1 MAKIVIIDD
10 QEDSVEK
17 LSFLLHKFCGNL
29 TVSGVA
35 NSGKEAIA
43 LINKTKPDIVF
54 LDVEMDDMNGFE
66 VLERLDNTN
75 FKVIFTTAYDK
86 YAIQAIRFSAL
97 DYLLKPIQKNDLM
110 AALERAKEQT
120 NVVEKQQVSGLAEIA
135 KNKPTQLERIGL
147 TTNDGLIFRNVKDI
161 IHCESDRN
169 YTLVHLINNEK
180 LLVSK
185 ALKEIDETLEGS
197 GFFRIH
203 NSFLIN
209 LSHVKKYVRGDGGHV
224 IMSNSKEINVSRS
237 KKDEFLELFSKF

>member
-110 AALERAKEQT
+110 AALERAKEQS

-135 KNKPTQLERIGL
+135 KNKPMQLERIGL
-147 TTNDGLIFRNVKDI
+147 TTNDGLVFKSVKDI

-224 IMSNSKEINVSRS
+224 IMSNGKEINVSRS

>member
-1 MAKIVIIDD
+1 LAKIVIIDD
-10 QEDSVEK
+10 QDDSVEK

-29 TVSGVA
+29 AVSGVA

-66 VLERLDNTN
+66 VLERLDNTD

-110 AALERAKEQT
+110 AALERAKQQG
-120 NVVEKQQVSGLAEIA
+120 NGVEKQQVSGLVEIA

-147 TTNDGLIFRNVKDI
+147 TTSDGLVFKNVKEI

-169 YTLVHLINNEK
+169 YTLVHLVNNEK

-224 IMSNSKEINVSRS
+224 IMSNNKEINVSRS